1 MQNPPTGRPV
11 TPLPLAELATA
22 RRAGASWETL
32 ARNMNLRGIEVTNH
46 TIRRRVL
53 AVDPSL
59 RSVRFKSEPV
69 M

>member
-1 MQNPPTGRPV
+1 M
-11 TPLPLAELATA
+11 PLPIRELATA

-32 ARNMNLRGIEVTNH
+32 ARSMQLRGIEVTNH
-46 TIRRRVL
+46 TIRRRLL

-59 RSVRFKSEPV
+59 RNVRFKSEPV